1 MPEIKEISKPIIKQ
15 RDDSPDSRVVSTLDQ
30 PNGQTGHPKQSNSS
44 KKIPRWLIPV
54 GLGMF
59 GGIIVLFLAYRFFIS
74 NVSSIFVSSQ
84 FGQGQNQ
91 GKGSNQNQ
99 QESTPTPVPTPPIY
113 TIALLGY
120 GGAGHD
126 GGALTDSIMVAKIDT
141 GTEKIGLISIPRD
154 SWVGLPTNGWDQ
166 PEQHWKINAAY
177 AIGIDDRGYP
187 KKPIEFMGDA
197 GGGSLARYGLE
208 EIVGFPVQHFVAV
221 DFTGFKRAIDVLGG
235 VTVKVERPLTD
246 PFYPIPGKEDDTCG
260 VSEEEIAQRTAT
272 LSGDLLQHEFACR
285 YEVLSFEPGR
295 QLMDGE
301 TALKFARSRHAP
313 NDGGDFN
320 RSARQRA
327 VLFAARDKILAIDF
341 IPKIIPFLQTI
352 TGHVRTDMSVE
363 YIREMLARR
372 DEFLEY
378 EVVAIP
384 LTTDATNA
392 LAISTSANGQSIV
405 VPKDASRSAVMAN
418 EVNWLS
424 VHKYISE
431 KLVDQEN
438 EATVSAKVS
447 E

>member
-1 MPEIKEISKPIIKQ
+1 MMNKRIKISLDDPNLLSDPSPIPDERHSYLKKSLVDLIKCH
-15 RDDSPDSRVVSTLDQ
+15 TLLLFSILF
-30 PNGQTGHPKQSNSS
+30 GVLG
-44 KKIPRWLIPV
+44 
-54 GLGMF
+54 GLV
-59 GGIIVLFLAYRFFIS
+59 VLFLAYRFFNS

-84 FGQGQNQ
+84 FGQGIRQ
-91 GKGSNQNQ
+91 GQGNGSQQNQ
-99 QESTPTPVPTPPIY
+99 QEPTPTPVPTPPIY

-141 GTEKIGLISIPRD
+141 GAEKIGLISIPRD

-246 PFYPIPGKEDDTCG
+246 PYYPIPGKEDDTCG

-272 LSGDLLQHEFACR
+272 LSGDLLQHEFGCR

-363 YIREMLARR
+363 FIRELLDQR
-372 DEFLEY
+372 ETFLEY

-392 LAISTSANGQSIV
+392 LGISTSANGQSIV
-405 VPKDASRSAVMAN
+405 VPKDASRSAVLAN
-418 EVNWLS
+418 EVNWQS
-424 VHKYISE
+424 VHEYIDR
-431 KLVDQEN
+431 KLNPMDQLNQE
-438 EATVSAKVS
+438 EISQ
-447 E
+447 

>member
-1 MPEIKEISKPIIKQ
+1 MPEIKEISKPISKQ
-15 RDDSPDSRVVSTLDQ
+15 GDASPDSRVASTLDQ
-30 PNGQTGHPKQSNSS
+30 PTDQTNYPNQSNQP

-54 GLGMF
+54 GLGML

-84 FGQGQNQ
+84 FGQGQ
-91 GKGSNQNQ
+91 GKGSEQSH
-99 QESTPTPVPTPPIY
+99 QEPTPTPVPTPPIY

-141 GTEKIGLISIPRD
+141 GSEKIGLISIPRD

-187 KKPIEFMGDA
+187 KKPTEFTGDA

-246 PFYPIPGKEDDTCG
+246 PYYPIPGKEDDTCEK
-260 VSEEEIAQRTAT
+260 SEEEIAQLTAT

-352 TGHVRTDMSVE
+352 TGHLRTDMSVE
-363 YIREMLARR
+363 FIREMLDQR
-372 DEFLEY
+372 ETFLGY

-392 LAISTSANGQSIV
+392 LGISTSANGQSIV
-405 VPKDASRSAVMAN
+405 VPKDASRSAVLAN
-418 EVNWLS
+418 EVNWQS
-424 VHKYISE
+424 VHEYIDG
-431 KLVDQEN
+431 KLNPMDQLNQEEIN
-438 EATVSAKVS
+438 QEVL
-447 E
+447 